1 MTADQS
7 STLKKA
13 EKASHSWTR
22 WLVVGAIAI
31 GFSYLLASTFIA
43 NRQITNALPKQ
54 EGETESVT
62 TSMNEKEKIDAWIKA
77 NNLNEY
83 GDPIDTAYAGGTPLF
98 DEATGKS
105 IDKYEYIINKHP
117 DRPWNK

>member
-22 WLVVGAIAI
+22 WLVVGAITL

-43 NRQITNALPKQ
+43 NRQITNALPQQDNEAKS
-54 EGETESVT
+54 TMDT
-62 TSMNEKEKIDAWIKA
+62 DEKEKIDAWIKA
-77 NNLNEY
+77 NNLNDY
-83 GDPIDTAYAGGTPLF
+83 GDPADTAYTGGTPLF
-98 DEATGKS
+98 NEATGES
-105 IDKYEYIINKHP
+105 IDKYEYIINKFP
-117 DRPWNK
+117 DKPWNR